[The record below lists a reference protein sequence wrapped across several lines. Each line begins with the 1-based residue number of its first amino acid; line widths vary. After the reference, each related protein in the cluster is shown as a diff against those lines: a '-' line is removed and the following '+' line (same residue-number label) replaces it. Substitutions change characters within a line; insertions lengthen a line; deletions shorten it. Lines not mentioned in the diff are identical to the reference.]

1 MISSD
6 PTSVYIYI
14 CIYIRD
20 ACIISRRAR
29 DARRHKT
36 SSRALLCIRG
46 SSVLARN
53 FARATSRGAEKIA
66 RCIALTTRHFL
77 DCTRARARVVCACE
91 RGGSGGKC
99 MRERKRMLKGR
110 GRGRLLF
117 KLALGARGS
126 FFALSRRDEDEF
138 FRLFLFSS

>member
-1 MISSD
+1 
-6 PTSVYIYI
+6 
-14 CIYIRD
+14 
-20 ACIISRRAR
+20 
-29 DARRHKT
+29 
-36 SSRALLCIRG
+36 
-46 SSVLARN
+46 
-53 FARATSRGAEKIA
+53 
-66 RCIALTTRHFL
+66 
-77 DCTRARARVVCACE
+77 
-91 RGGSGGKC
+91 